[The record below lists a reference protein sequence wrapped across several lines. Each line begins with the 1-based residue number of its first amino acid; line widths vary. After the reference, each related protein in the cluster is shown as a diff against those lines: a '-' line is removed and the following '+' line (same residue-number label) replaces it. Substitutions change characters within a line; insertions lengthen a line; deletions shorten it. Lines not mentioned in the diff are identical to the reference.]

1 MGVLLFN
8 NLGKVHISENNT
20 QAAIQNQSKDPYEDK
35 LAYGLALDGS
45 TTLKGTKNTE
55 LPKYGLATITGE
67 NSKKYR
73 IEMNQKTYTVGKS
86 DLFYFNPAGLYES
99 HSFKSFHLIL
109 KPTIVHT

>member
-1 MGVLLFN
+1 MLNHLFFSKVLDIICEFLNRSSIDGVLLFN

-67 NSKKYR
+67 NSKN
-73 IEMNQKTYTVGKS
+73 IE
-86 DLFYFNPAGLYES
+86 
-99 HSFKSFHLIL
+99 
-109 KPTIVHT
+109 